1 MKKFGLRTLPE
12 TLTSGM
18 RSCNPMAILLSIT
31 HSVWRCASGHR
42 TQVEMM
48 VRHLLLEMEAV
59 SLFMT
64 HSPFE
69 SHSFPVEYGKFHTQ
83 CHNTTNTTSTT
94 STTTGLGKSSSY
106 EVEIVGGVLGGV
118 ILILLVGFWLMMQ
131 KGRAIRGMSKR
142 NERSSANLER
152 GSFVR
157 VSVDQD
163 QRNPELVLIKGC
175 GRSASCLTESMRLNS
190 YVYTTN
196 YSKS

>member
-1 MKKFGLRTLPE
+1 M
-12 TLTSGM
+12 
-18 RSCNPMAILLSIT
+18 
-31 HSVWRCASGHR
+31 
-42 TQVEMM
+42 
-48 VRHLLLEMEAV
+48 
-59 SLFMT
+59 
-64 HSPFE
+64 
-69 SHSFPVEYGKFHTQ
+69 
-83 CHNTTNTTSTT
+83 
-94 STTTGLGKSSSY
+94 
-106 EVEIVGGVLGGV
+106 GGVLGGV